1 MLSGVT
7 VQEEKYKEGC
17 ALLQISLLCTVDA
30 EGDSDVDCPCE
41 AGSPAPQHSVA
52 VHC

>member
-17 ALLQISLLCTVDA
+17 VLLQYSLVCLVDA

-41 AGSPAPQHSVA
+41 VGTLAPQRSVA